1 MSLINPDDILD
12 NIDEWT
18 EDERVIE
25 KLKSMQTSEIE
36 EYFEG
41 FLDMEEISNLCDNA
55 YNDGILAMEKK
66 WSSNE
71 HYRC

>member
-18 EDERVIE
+18 DDERVIE

-55 YNDGILAMEKK
+55 YNDGILAMEK
-66 WSSNE
+66 E
-71 HYRC
+71 ME